1 MNKLEQLKKLNFD
14 IDIAYYY
21 SDQIECDEL
30 LEALQD
36 SIYEQEII
44 YYSNAIDYL
53 AKNDPSLNKSLELA
67 ADMGY
72 ELKNL
77 NSEILATLLYHQ
89 DLSEQLCEIASEIE
103 SIFDEFD
110 QMEDETEWNIKMR
123 KSAAL
128 NVSNA
133 YLFGSP

>member
-1 MNKLEQLKKLNFD
+1 
-14 IDIAYYY
+14 
-21 SDQIECDEL
+21 
-30 LEALQD
+30 
-36 SIYEQEII
+36 
-44 YYSNAIDYL
+44 
-53 AKNDPSLNKSLELA
+53 
-67 ADMGY
+67 
-72 ELKNL
+72 
-77 NSEILATLLYHQ
+77 
-89 DLSEQLCEIASEIE
+89 LSEQLCEIASEIE

>member
-110 QMEDETEWNIKMR
+110 QMEDETE
-123 KSAAL
+123 
-128 NVSNA
+128 
-133 YLFGSP
+133 